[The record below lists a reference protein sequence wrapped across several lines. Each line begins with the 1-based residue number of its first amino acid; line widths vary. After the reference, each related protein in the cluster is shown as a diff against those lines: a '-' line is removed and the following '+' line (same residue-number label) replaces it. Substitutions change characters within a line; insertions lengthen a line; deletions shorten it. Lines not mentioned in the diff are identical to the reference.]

1 LGAIVAGLAILFFA
15 GACSNGTEGAGAVG
29 AVSFSI
35 DAKMNEKIREAAALL
50 CQQNAGAFSFDQE
63 ESVDDQ
69 QSEDGSFLTL
79 DLKGDYSATKIVK
92 VEKEQTVNFDAV
104 PVDSVVWVEAT
115 AYQMANGQKTLL
127 YTGKSQSITVAA
139 GQNKLSLTMKRASQG
154 DSGQDDESEQEA
166 EPEPEPEP
174 EPQTVYVEIYVSASG
189 QNYDA
194 TDYNQGSE
202 DQPFK
207 TLYDAEQKIIA
218 LNDASANYKILVD
231 GEITGNP
238 PDDPPTGYANYGRA
252 ELTSN
257 LTAAYAKSIL
267 ICGKNE
273 LEDGVPQDSINR
285 GIYAYQNAVTN
296 GSVLYIGTSV
306 PVTIQNLK
314 ITGGGNASGAGLL
327 IESGATVKLA
337 DGVLIIQNNGGSTNS
352 RGGGVKNQG
361 TLFVYGSAVIGNKD
375 ATDFAVG
382 DSSVTYL
389 TDGTNGNYA
398 VSGGGIFNG
407 ENIDETSSDIV
418 AKLYLGYKG
427 LDASENPIEE
437 PWTGGI
443 YANGTIKGGAIYN
456 CKGCSAY
463 LASGTLKYNAASDKG
478 GGVYNEEGAY
488 FEMKDG
494 SVLSNTATRNN
505 ANGGG
510 FSSNGELH
518 IKGGTIQ
525 SNVVTSTGH
534 GGAIY
539 SGGSLYITG
548 GTFESNQATE
558 RGGAVD
564 FQHDI
569 TGAKLE
575 ITGGTFKNNKSG
587 KGGGIYCY
595 GRKSDFTP
603 IIKDATFEGNT
614 VMSASAE
621 GQNGGA
627 IYVDASEAAS
637 GTMSL
642 RFGGNISMT
651 SSEAKNNDIYFES
664 YVPITLIKSLAETSQ
679 LYLMYY
685 STVATSLAD
694 SANTENPVLKTIEGD
709 TNVSISTEYSK
720 FSVRP
725 YSGTTTYYI
734 NSSGFLRQ
742 N

>member
-1 LGAIVAGLAILFFA
+1 MNCFNKKKNTLWGLGAIVAGLAILFFA

-79 DLKGDYSATKIVK
+79 DLKGDYSASKTVK
-92 VEKEQTVNFDAV
+92 VEENQTVNFDAV

-139 GQNKLSLTMKRASQG
+139 GQNKLSLTMKRA
-154 DSGQDDESEQEA
+154 GQDG
-166 EPEPEPEP
+166 P
-174 EPQTVYVEIYVSASG
+174 TVYVEIYVSASG

-194 TDYNQGSE
+194 TAYNQGSE

-207 TLYDAEQKIIA
+207 TLYDAEQKIMT

-238 PDDPPTGYANYGRA
+238 PADPPTGYANYGRA
-252 ELTSN
+252 ELTPN
-257 LTAAYAKSIL
+257 LTAAHAKSIL
-267 ICGKNE
+267 ICGNNE
-273 LEDGVPQDSINR
+273 LVDGVPQDSINR
-285 GIYAYQNAVTN
+285 GIYAYQNPVTN
-296 GSVLYIGTSV
+296 GSALYIGTSV

-314 ITGGGNASGAGLL
+314 ITGGGKASGAGLL

-361 TLFVYGSAVIGNKD
+361 TLFVYGSAVIGNKN

-382 DSSVTYL
+382 DSSVSYL
-389 TDGTNGNYA
+389 TDERNGNYA
-398 VSGGGIFNG
+398 VSGGGVFNG
-407 ENIDETSSDIV
+407 QNVDESSPTV
-418 AKLYLGYKG
+418 LAKFYLGYNG
-427 LDASENPIEE
+427 LDASGNPIEE

-443 YANGTIKGGAIYN
+443 YANGSTQGGAIYN

-463 LASGTLKYNAASDKG
+463 LASGTLKYNAASSAG
-478 GGVYNEEGAY
+478 GGVYNEKGAY

-494 SVLSNTATRNN
+494 NVLSNEGSGN
-505 ANGGG
+505 AYGGG
-510 FSSNGELH
+510 AFFSNGELH
-518 IKGGTIQ
+518 IKGGTIE
-525 SNVVTSTGH
+525 SNQTSGT

-539 SGGSLYITG
+539 YKDTDASS
-548 GTFESNQATE
+548 
-558 RGGAVD
+558 
-564 FQHDI
+564 
-569 TGAKLE
+569 KLE
-575 ITGGTFKNNKSG
+575 ITGGTFKSNQSNS
-587 KGGGIYCY
+587 Y
-595 GRKSDFTP
+595 
-603 IIKDATFEGNT
+603 
-614 VMSASAE
+614 
-621 GQNGGA
+621 GGA
-627 IYVDASEAAS
+627 IYVDASDAGS

-642 RFGGNISMT
+642 RFGGNISMA

-664 YVPITLIKSLAETSQ
+664 YVPITLVKPLAETSQ

-685 STVATSLAD
+685 SVVATSLAD

-720 FSVRP
+720 FRVRP
-725 YSGTTTYYI
+725 YSGTTTYSI
-734 NSSGFLRQ
+734 DSSGFLRQ